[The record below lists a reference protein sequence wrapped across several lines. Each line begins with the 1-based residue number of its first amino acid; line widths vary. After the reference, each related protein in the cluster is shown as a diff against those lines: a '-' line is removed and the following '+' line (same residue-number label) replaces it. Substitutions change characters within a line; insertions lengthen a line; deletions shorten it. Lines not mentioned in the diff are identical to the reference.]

1 VPATS
6 DSADGHLTT
15 IERVAAL
22 HRVDLFATVPGRVL
36 AAVARTLTETI
47 VPAGAPVITAGALE
61 DHLFVIVGGRVG
73 VHDGEYPLGELGP
86 GTTVGEL
93 AALVPEPRSV
103 SVTALE
109 DTRLLRLDKP
119 VLDELLA
126 DRPELAQGIITALV
140 TRLRS
145 RRAPTAAVGT
155 VARPS

>member
-1 VPATS
+1 MPATS

-126 DRPELAQGIITALV
+126 DRPALAQGIIRALV
-140 TRLRS
+140 FRLRDQPGS
-145 RRAPTAAVGT
+145 ST
-155 VARPS
+155 VATSVSAP

>member
-47 VPAGAPVITAGALE
+47 VPAGGPVITAGALE

-103 SVTALE
+103 SVTARE

-126 DRPELAQGIITALV
+126 DRPELAQGVIAALV
-140 TRLRS
+140 TRLRA
-145 RRAPTAAVGT
+145 RRAPTAEAGA